1 MNIVSLTINDLEAM
15 NNLWN
20 EFTTEQ
26 HFYKPMTIEAFK
38 NKLLNN
44 PDFSFDTVFGVK
56 ENNELVAYAIG
67 YIRQMYKDNDNVPGY
82 INMII
87 VKKEYRNQGIASSL
101 LNHMENYFKKLG
113 KKYIQASYYLPSCYS
128 WFIPNTIDHDHPCAP
143 GIRINSLEYFFLLHR
158 GYGIVGQ
165 EDAFHLNLSDYE
177 ISPSIQKTIDNLKQ
191 EHIIIELYDPNKHY
205 GLDEFYKNL
214 NIYDFEKV
222 IRSNLDLEHPYPF
235 LVVADNNKIVGWTG
249 AMWNEESG
257 RGHFDGIAILDTYR
271 GKGIGKALFASLAY
285 YNKMGGAKFMTFYTG
300 LNNHARYIYMG
311 AGFKIVQSF
320 ALMKKPL
327 KD

>member
-1 MNIVSLTINDLEAM
+1 MNIISLTSNDLKAM
-15 NNLWN
+15 HCLWN
-20 EFTTEQ
+20 EFTNEQ
-26 HFYKPMTIEAFK
+26 HFYKPMSLEQFED
-38 NKLLNN
+38 KLLKN

-56 ENNELVAYAIG
+56 ENDKLIAYIIG
-67 YIRQMYKDNDNVPGY
+67 YIRQMYKDDENVPGY
-82 INMII
+82 INMIV

-101 LNHMENYFKKLG
+101 LRHMEKCFKKLG

-128 WFIPNTIDHDHPCAP
+128 WFIPNTNNHDHPCAP

-158 GYGIVGQ
+158 GYKIVGQ

-177 ISPSIQKTIDNLKQ
+177 ISPSIQIILDNLKK
-191 EHIIIELYDPNKHY
+191 ENITIELYDKNKHY

-222 IRSNLDLEHPYPF
+222 IKSNLELANPYPF

-257 RGHFDGIAILDTYR
+257 RGHFDGIAILDSYR
-271 GKGIGKALFASLAY
+271 GKGIGKVLFSSLAY

-300 LNNHARYIYMG
+300 LNNYARYIYMG

-320 ALMKKPL
+320 ALMKKEL